1 MLRKIA
7 RTGNKIC
14 VDSSVPLM
22 NRDPKDLGL
31 ICLEKK
37 CKIHIRI
44 LSDLRI
50 QSWIFLKKRTLSC
63 QGRKQKRKNQPIKRP
78 RIEHCHWFI
87 LLLLLATP
95 TMQFSLDHKRRSHK
109 QSRCSA
115 YDSVGLIFTR
125 SYRSRLL
132 ITTPTTTPS
141 LVKTSL
147 K

>member
-87 LLLLLATP
+87 LPLLLATP
-95 TMQFSLDHKRRSHK
+95 TRQLSLDRKRRNHK
-109 QSRCSA
+109 QNQCSA
-115 YDSVGLIFTR
+115 SDSVGLIFTR
-125 SYRSRLL
+125 STIALRF
-132 ITTPTTTPS
+132 
-141 LVKTSL
+141 
-147 K
+147 